1 MGVVPFCWA
10 SGVFDGIQR
19 VYRIAYTTKRKAA
32 PPGRHGRDCRFRGR
46 FSTTKIRLPA
56 PGGPFVASGKVG

>member
-32 PPGRHGRDCRFRGR
+32 PPGRHEH
-46 FSTTKIRLPA
+46 IRPPLRSVFYYKDTA
-56 PGGPFVASGKVG
+56 PGPWRPFCGQ